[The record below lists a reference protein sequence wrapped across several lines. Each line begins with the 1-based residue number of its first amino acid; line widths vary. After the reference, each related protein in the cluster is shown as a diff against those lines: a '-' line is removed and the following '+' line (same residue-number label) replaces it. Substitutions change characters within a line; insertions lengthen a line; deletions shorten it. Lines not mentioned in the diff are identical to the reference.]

1 MKRGGVKCS
10 NKTKINSVMAASCVT
25 RDSNQSKAEVIFDF
39 CFHLIVFFKSD
50 LSQRTFLPPK
60 ALACKNLSADVF
72 GRLPTVRLRIGWYY
86 TTSWQAGRLGQER
99 RLLPGGREPEP
110 VLGARDTPSSKMGER
125 APWEPA
131 P

>member
-1 MKRGGVKCS
+1 
-10 NKTKINSVMAASCVT
+10 MAGSCAT

-39 CFHLIVFFKSD
+39 LFFTFFFFKSD
-50 LSQRTFLPPK
+50 LSQRTFLSPK

-72 GRLPTVRLRIGWYY
+72 GRLPTVRIRIGGYY

-99 RLLPGGREPEP
+99 RLLPGGHDP
-110 VLGARDTPSSKMGER
+110 VRALRVWVTPSSKMGER